1 MAIAGKNGKVC
12 LGENKVIG
20 IKNWS
25 LSLNVSTLE
34 TTSLGEDWKSY
45 ILGLKEWTATSDGDY
60 TVASIDGK
68 LDIQGGLQTAYLT
81 GAQVLLRLYVDD
93 THYYAGTAVVTSL
106 SVDDPVADIVGIS
119 ISFTGCGALTFEEGE
134 PIE

>member
-60 TVASIDGK
+60 TVASMDGK
-68 LDIQGGLQTAYLT
+68 VDIQGGLQTAYLT

-106 SVDDPVADIVGIS
+106 RVDDPVADIVGIS

>member
-12 LGENKVIG
+12 LGTNKIIG

-34 TTSLGEDWKSY
+34 TTALGEDWKSY

-60 TVASIDGK
+60 AVTSHDGK
-68 LDIQGGLQTAYLT
+68 IDIQGGLQTAYLT
-81 GAQVLLRLYVDD
+81 GTPVVLRLYVDE
-93 THYYAGTAVVTSL
+93 THYYTGSAVVTSL
-106 SVDDPVADIVGIS
+106 SIDDPVADIVGIS
-119 ISFTGCGALTFEEGE
+119 ISFTGTGALTFEEGE
-134 PIE
+134 AIE